1 MLPAMYIFPK
11 QVPHI
16 VYDSLIKRRPERLN
30 MASSKTVKNP
40 TQSSNKWFPIIVT
53 LITLALTGGVIAYIK
68 LAPSKVDNAIDRFE
82 KDEVNMSLSYNDGVV
97 TLENDPQDNAKT
109 ISIYEDFSCTYCAQ
123 LAQQDD
129 ESLKEAIES
138 GDIILNIHTM
148 NFLDRGEIGNSTATF
163 VPALAMARDGNA
175 EQYWNYRKF
184 NFFEFETVSDLLGSD
199 DDYKNNLISDL
210 GFDEKYFEAVGDD
223 EASKDADSEAKKNIE
238 SLEKLAG
245 DVSSPRV
252 FWDTEEINVQTPG
265 WVEMIAEAPAAT
277 MAESQGMTQEELD
290 ASKE

>member
-1 MLPAMYIFPK
+1 ML
-11 QVPHI
+11 
-16 VYDSLIKRRPERLN
+16 YDSSIERRPERLK

-53 LITLALTGGVIAYIK
+53 LIVLALIGGVIAYIK
-68 LAPSKVDNAIDRFE
+68 LAPSKMDNAIDRFE

-97 TLENDPQDNAKT
+97 TLENDPQENAKT
-109 ISIYEDFSCTYCAQ
+109 INIYEDFSCSYCAQ

-129 ESLKEAIES
+129 ESLKKAVES

-163 VPALAMARDGNA
+163 VPALAMARDGDA

-184 NFFEFETVSDLLGSD
+184 NFFEFETVAGLLGSD
-199 DDYKNNLISDL
+199 DGYKDNLISDL
-210 GFDEKYFEAVGDD
+210 GFDEKYIEAVGDD
-223 EASKDADSEAKKNIE
+223 EASKDADNEAKKNIE

-265 WVEMIAEAPAAT
+265 WVEMIVEAPAST